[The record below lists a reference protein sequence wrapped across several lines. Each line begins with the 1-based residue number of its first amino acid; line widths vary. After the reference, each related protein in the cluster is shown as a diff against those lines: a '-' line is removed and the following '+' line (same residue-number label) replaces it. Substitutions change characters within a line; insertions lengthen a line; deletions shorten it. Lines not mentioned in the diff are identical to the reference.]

1 MAVKLIT
8 SLLYFGIVF
17 YLGWKGWKETKNA
30 GDYMLAGRSVNP
42 FVMAMSYG
50 ATFIS
55 TSAIIGFGG
64 VAAMFGM
71 SLLWLAFLNIFVGI
85 FIAMVF
91 LGKRTRR
98 MGLVLNCHTF
108 PELLGKRYH
117 SKFIQGFSGGIIFFF
132 IPVYAAAVLTGICRM
147 TEVSLGLPYEWML
160 IGITAIL
167 SLYVITGGM
176 KAVMY
181 TDAFQGTIMVG
192 MMVFL
197 LGYTYYM
204 LGGVVPAH
212 EALTSMANLVPESLQ
227 KGGIIGWTQGTETGS
242 PLWLVI
248 YTTIVYGV
256 GIGVLAQPQLA
267 VRFMTVSSDKE
278 LNRAVLYGSIF
289 ILLTIGVVYVVGA
302 LSNAIFF
309 NQFGKISIHMAGGN
323 LDKIVPIF
331 IEKVMPPW
339 FSAMFL
345 LAMFAA
351 AMSTLSSQFHI
362 GGTSLAHDVSRN
374 IMRSKNKLSASSI
387 SQLGIVATIIAT
399 LVWAWLLPPS
409 IVARATAFFFG
420 LSGATFLPA
429 YVFGLYW
436 KGMTKTGAK
445 VSIVGGFT
453 VSMLWMLFIHKKEAA
468 AIGLCE
474 TLFGKVTLVADAAPG
489 STMFL
494 LQWVDPNVVALPISI
509 ALAVGVSLV
518 SRSLAKEHIQLCW
531 QNCS

>member
-8 SLLYFGIVF
+8 SMLYFAAVF
-17 YLGWKGWKETKNA
+17 YLGWKGWKETKGA
-30 GDYMLAGRSVNP
+30 SDYMLAGRSVNP
-42 FVMAMSYG
+42 FIMAMSYG
-50 ATFIS
+50 ATFVS

-64 VAAMFGM
+64 AAALFGM
-71 SLLWLAFLNIFVGI
+71 PLLWLAFLTIFVGV

-108 PELLGKRYH
+108 PELLGKRYN
-117 SKFIQGFSGGIIFFF
+117 SKFIQSFSGGIIFFF

-167 SLYVITGGM
+167 SVYVITGGM

-181 TDAFQGTIMVG
+181 TDAFQGTIMAA
-192 MMVFL
+192 MMLFL
-197 LGYTYYM
+197 IGYTYYL
-204 LGGVVPAH
+204 LGGVIPAH
-212 EALTSMANLVPESLQ
+212 ETLTSMAHLMPAKLQ
-227 KGGIIGWTQGTETGS
+227 KGGILGWTQGAAEGS

-248 YTTIVYGV
+248 YTTLVYGV

-278 LNRAVLYGSIF
+278 LNRAVLYGSLF
-289 ILLTIGVVYVVGA
+289 LLLTVFVIFVVGA
-302 LSNAIFF
+302 LSNAIFY
-309 NQFGKISIHMAGGN
+309 NMFGKISIQMAGGN
-323 LDKIVPIF
+323 LDKIIPVF
-331 IEKVMPPW
+331 IETIMPPW

-374 IMRSKNKLSASSI
+374 VLRIRNSDNTKQIN
-387 SQLGIVATIIAT
+387 QLGVVATILAT
-399 LVWAWLLPPS
+399 VIWAWILPPS

-420 LSGATFLPA
+420 LTAAAFLPA

-445 VSIVGGFT
+445 VSMVGGFT

-468 AIGLCE
+468 AIGLCK
-474 TLFGKVTLVADAAPG
+474 TLFGKVTLVADTAPG

-494 LQWVDPNVVALPISI
+494 LQWVDPNVVALPASI
-509 ALAVGVSLV
+509 ILAVGVSLV
-518 SRSLAKEHIQLCW
+518 SRSLAKDHIQLCW
-531 QNCS
+531 QNT

>member
-1 MAVKLIT
+1 MAIKLIT
-8 SLLYFGIVF
+8 SLLYFAIVF
-17 YLGWKGWKETKNA
+17 YLGWKGWKETRND

-85 FIAMVF
+85 FLAMVF

-98 MGLVLNCHTF
+98 MGLVLNCSTF
-108 PELLGKRYH
+108 PELLGKRYN
-117 SKFIQGFSGGIIFFF
+117 SKFIQSFSGAVIFCF

-160 IGITAIL
+160 IGITAVL

-181 TDAFQGTIMVG
+181 TDAFQGTIMVV
-192 MMVFL
+192 MMLFL
-197 LGYTYYM
+197 LGYSYHL
-204 LGGVVPAH
+204 LGGVIPAH
-212 EALTSMANLVPESLQ
+212 ETLTSMADLVPESLQ
-227 KGGIIGWTQGTETGS
+227 KGGILGWTQGTETGS

-267 VRFMTVSSDKE
+267 VRFMTVKSDRE
-278 LNRAVLYGSIF
+278 LNRAVLYGAIF
-289 ILLTIGVVYVVGA
+289 ILLTIGVIYVVGA

-309 NQFGKISIHMAGGN
+309 QKFGKISIAMADGN
-323 LDKIVPIF
+323 LDKIIPVF
-331 IEKVMPPW
+331 IESIMPSW

-362 GGTSLAHDVSRN
+362 GGTSLAHDISRH
-374 IMRSKNKLSASSI
+374 ILPQDTRRSTASVN
-387 SQLGIVATIIAT
+387 QLGIFATVIIT
-399 LVWAWLLPPS
+399 VVWAWILPSS

-429 YVFGLYW
+429 YVLGLYW

-445 VSIVGGFT
+445 LSIVGGFT

-468 AIGLCE
+468 AIGLCKA
-474 TLFGKVTLVADAAPG
+474 LFGKATLVADAAPG

-509 ALAVGVSLV
+509 SLAVGVSLF

-531 QNCS
+531 QNC

>member
-1 MAVKLIT
+1 VAAKLIT
-8 SLLYFGIVF
+8 AMLYFAAVF
-17 YLGWKGWKETKNA
+17 YLGWKGWKETKGA
-30 GDYMLAGRSVNP
+30 SDYMLAGRSVNP
-42 FVMAMSYG
+42 FIMAMSYG
-50 ATFIS
+50 ATFVS

-71 SLLWLAFLNIFVGI
+71 PLLWLAFLTIFVGV

-98 MGLVLNCHTF
+98 MGLTLNCHTF
-108 PELLGKRYH
+108 PELLGKRYN
-117 SKFIQGFSGGIIFFF
+117 SKFVQSFSGGIIFFF

-181 TDAFQGTIMVG
+181 TDAFQGTIMAA
-192 MMVFL
+192 MMLFL
-197 LGYTYYM
+197 LGYTYYL
-204 LGGVVPAH
+204 LGGVIPAH
-212 EALTSMANLVPESLQ
+212 EKLTAMSHLMPQALQ
-227 KGGIIGWTQGTETGS
+227 KGGILGWTQGSAQGT

-248 YTTIVYGV
+248 YTTLVYGV

-267 VRFMTVSSDKE
+267 VRFMTVSSDRE
-278 LNRAVLYGSIF
+278 LNRAVLYGAIF
-289 ILLTIGVVYVVGA
+289 LLLTVFVIFVVGA

-309 NQFGKISIHMAGGN
+309 EQFGKISIQMAGGN
-323 LDKIVPIF
+323 LDKIIPVF
-331 IEKVMPPW
+331 IEGIMPPW
-339 FSAMFL
+339 FSTAFL

-362 GGTSLAHDVSRN
+362 GGTSLAYDVSQVVMPTKRDTKQVN
-374 IMRSKNKLSASSI
+374 
-387 SQLGIVATIIAT
+387 QLGIIATILAT

-420 LSGATFLPA
+420 LTGAAFLPA

-445 VSIVGGFT
+445 TSMVGGFT

-468 AIGLCE
+468 SIGLCKAI
-474 TLFGKVTLVADAAPG
+474 FGKVTLVADAAPG

-494 LQWVDPNVVALPISI
+494 LQWVDPNVVALPVAITI
-509 ALAVGVSLV
+509 AVVVSLV
-518 SRSLAKEHIQLCW
+518 SRSLAEDHIQLCW
-531 QNCS
+531 QNT